1 MTARSAGAFR
11 SGAVAIVGRPSVG
24 KSTLLNRFVGEKLA
38 ITSPKAQTTRHRILG
53 VAHRPGVQVAFLDTP
68 GLIKPLHR
76 MNERMM
82 ASSRSAIAEA
92 DAVLWLVDASER
104 DGPHNRPVAD
114 IIRAANKPVV
124 LALNKIDKVSK
135 SALLPL
141 IAGYKNRLNFE
152 AIVPLSARTGDGA
165 DELFEALASLLP
177 VHAPL
182 YPEDELTDR
191 PVRFF
196 VSEFIREAILRNTG
210 QEVPHAAAVLVRRYD
225 DPRDAPTTPP
235 AALVDASPDAPSVAP
250 AKAGAQSNR
259 STVHIAADIMVERE
273 GQKAILIGKKGAT
286 LKKIGTDARASIEKF
301 IDSPAYLELFVKVR
315 KSWREDDRALD
326 EILS

>member
-1 MTARSAGAFR
+1 VTSAAAAGGFR
-11 SGAVAIVGRPSVG
+11 AGTVAIVGRPSVG

-53 VAHRPGVQVAFLDTP
+53 VAHRDGAQIAFLDTP

-114 IIRAANKPVV
+114 IIRAAGKPVV

-135 SALLPL
+135 AALLPL
-141 IAGYKNRLNFE
+141 IAGYRNRLNFA
-152 AIVPLSARTGDGA
+152 AIVPLSARTGDGVE
-165 DELFEALASLLP
+165 ELCAALEALLP
-177 VHAPL
+177 VHPPL
-182 YPEDELTDR
+182 YPDDELTDR
-191 PVRFF
+191 PTRFF
-196 VSEFIREAILRNTG
+196 VAEFIREAILRNTG
-210 QEVPHAAAVLVRRYD
+210 QEVRHAAAVLVRRYD
-225 DPRDAPTTPP
+225 DPREAAPEK
-235 AALVDASPDAPSVAP
+235 AEGAPRGGHVLIS
-250 AKAGAQSNR
+250 
-259 STVHIAADIMVERE
+259 ADIMVERE

-286 LKKIGTDARASIEKF
+286 LKQIGSDARASIERF

-315 KSWREDDRALD
+315 KSWREDDRTLD
-326 EILS
+326 EVLA